1 MIRSDFSNYTP
12 VYGGGAGLVQEF
24 VKLVGYLRT
33 FPNSAEAVLAL
44 FNADVAK
51 VKAAIEA
58 LVPEAPTDPEE

>member
-58 LVPEAPTDPEE
+58 LIPESPTDPEE